1 MAQDEGRF
9 QAVIERLDAANGE
22 DPHREVFEGKE
33 YPKELLYA
41 LRMTEWLSRLE
52 PAASEA
58 LRLAVRAQH
67 LCRWTVP
74 RDSYPRN
81 RKGYL
86 QWRTGLARFHAEKAG
101 AILREAGYGGEAIAR
116 VQSLLRKERL
126 KSDPEA
132 QLLEDAACLV
142 FLESY
147 FLDFS
152 QQHEEEKV
160 IGILRKTWAKMSPR
174 GQKAALGL
182 ALPPEAAALVGKAL
196 STA

>member
-1 MAQDEGRF
+1 MAQDEARF
-9 QAVIERLDAANGE
+9 RAAVERLDAANRE
-22 DPHREVFEGKE
+22 DPHREVFGGKE

-41 LRMTEWLSRLE
+41 RRMTEWLERLA
-52 PAASEA
+52 PDASEA
-58 LRLAVRAQH
+58 LRLAVRGQH
-67 LCRWTVP
+67 ICRWTMP
-74 RDSYPRN
+74 RESYPKD

-86 QWRTGLARFHAEKAG
+86 QWRTALGRFHAENVG
-101 AILREAGYGGEAIAR
+101 GILREAGYGEEAIAR
-116 VQSLLRKERL
+116 VQSLVRKERL

-152 QQHEEEKV
+152 RQHEEEK
-160 IGILRKTWAKMSPR
+160 ILGILRKTWAKMSPL

-182 ALPPEAAALVGKAL
+182 ALPPEAGALVQKVLA
-196 STA
+196 ST

>member
-9 QAVIERLDAANGE
+9 QAAIERLDAANRE
-22 DPHREVFEGKE
+22 DPNREVFEGKE

-41 LRMTEWLSRLE
+41 LRMTEWLGRLE

-74 RDSYPRN
+74 RDSYPRD

-101 AILREAGYGGEAIAR
+101 AILREAGYGGETIAR

-160 IGILRKTWAKMSPR
+160 IGILRKTWAKMSPH
-174 GQKAALGL
+174 GQKTALGL